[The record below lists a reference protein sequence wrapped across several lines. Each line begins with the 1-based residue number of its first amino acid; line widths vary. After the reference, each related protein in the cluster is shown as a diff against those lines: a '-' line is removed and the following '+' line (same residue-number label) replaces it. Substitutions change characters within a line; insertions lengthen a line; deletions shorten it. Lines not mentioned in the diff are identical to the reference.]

1 MTSPSYSRKEARAA
15 LDSLNM
21 GVPPAPEVTEYIS
34 VGLEKDLKVFESEY
48 FGPEGLLRESDQGSF
63 KLVEAYYGG
72 GKTHY
77 LRAVERLAHRHGFA
91 SAFVEL
97 HKNSCPL
104 TRFDLIYA
112 RVIEALTLPVQGGF
126 AKGIIDVLKCWV
138 RVPEGVDADP
148 LAYADE
154 QARAMGSLPF
164 PSLAIALKLAAH
176 AVASGDRQTQDELQV
191 YLHGGKA
198 SPTLKKH
205 GILES
210 IDLKNGALALRSLIV
225 WLRNIRLPGLV
236 LIMDEG
242 DRSLSYS
249 AAKERAQASNNLVQL
264 INETVKEG
272 EWPGVMFLYSIP
284 SWDDFE
290 SAFGSNQALIQR
302 VRNSGFP
309 NVPPAPRIS
318 LEARTASHTQKLA
331 FCLEV
336 GRRIAT
342 LFQLAYPSS
351 VSIKSSEA
359 IANLVAE
366 VALEQVVDVS
376 FRRLFIKNFI
386 ACLYRA
392 RNGQEMT
399 IRLVEQV
406 FNDQGLED

>member
-1 MTSPSYSRKEARAA
+1 MTSPSFSRKDSRAA

-21 GVPPAPEVTEYIS
+21 GVPPSPEVTEFIS
-34 VGLEKDLKVFESEY
+34 VGLEKDLNVFESEY

-112 RVIEALTLPVQGGF
+112 RVIEALTIPVQDGF
-126 AKGIIDVLKCWV
+126 SKGIIQVLESWV
-138 RVPEGVDADP
+138 RVPEGADTDP
-148 LAYADE
+148 LVHAD
-154 QARAMGSLPF
+154 AKAHDMGSLPF

-176 AVASGDRQTQDELQV
+176 AVASGDSQTQDELQV

-198 SPTLKKH
+198 SPALRKH
-205 GILES
+205 GILEP
-210 IDLKNGALALRSLIV
+210 IDLKNGSLALRSLIV
-225 WLRNIRLPGLV
+225 WLRNIGVPGLV

-242 DRSLSYS
+242 DRSLSFS
-249 AAKERAQASNNLVQL
+249 APRERAQASNNLVQL

-290 SAFGSNQALIQR
+290 AAFATNQALIQR

-318 LEARTASHTQKLA
+318 LEARTASHAQKMA
-331 FCLEV
+331 FCMEV
-336 GRRIAT
+336 GRRVT
-342 LFQLAYPSS
+342 VLFQSAYPT
-351 VSIKSSEA
+351 SELA
-359 IANLVAE
+359 ADSEVVAKLVAE
-366 VALEQVVDVS
+366 VALKQVVDVS
-376 FRRLFIKNFI
+376 FRRLFIKNYI

-392 RNGQEMT
+392 KGGQKIT
-399 IRLVEQV
+399 QQLVEQG
-406 FNDQGLED
+406 FNDQGVED